1 MRKAPDSK
9 PSRILRHMKEL
20 DRKCKHRQ
28 KITEKQKKSRARMEE
43 RAKHISWLEGQLIL
57 SEEKISRVQNIKSE
71 MEKLLLLGPGAR
83 EEALKGAV
91 KRYGYGKTNIGKV
104 ISDCTEELRLLSKR
118 RKDLTQWLKKSRKK
132 KK

>member
-9 PSRILRHMKEL
+9 PSWILRRMKEL
-20 DRKCKHRQ
+20 DRKRRHRQ
-28 KITEKQKKSRARMEE
+28 KIAEKQKKSRARREE
-43 RAKHISWLEGQLIL
+43 RAKHIGT
-57 SEEKISRVQNIKSE
+57 
-71 MEKLLLLGPGAR
+71 
-83 EEALKGAV
+83 V